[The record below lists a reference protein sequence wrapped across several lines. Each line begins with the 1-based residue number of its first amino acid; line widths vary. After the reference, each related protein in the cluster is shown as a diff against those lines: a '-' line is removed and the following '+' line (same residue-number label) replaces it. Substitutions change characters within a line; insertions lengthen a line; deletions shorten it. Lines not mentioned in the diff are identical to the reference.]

1 MNRPLDQSQRT
12 RFATEIDRNFSVVAS
27 AGSGKTY
34 AITERILA
42 IAASEHAC
50 EWLPQLVVVTFT
62 NRAADE
68 MQQRA
73 RQRLLESGAS
83 LEVTE
88 AFNRAFFGTIHS
100 FCLKLLRA
108 HGHRL
113 GLPVDPEL
121 IIDDTTLWREFVQQ
135 TTTIGESLDD
145 NSRRLLFRFV
155 SAASVM
161 ELGRRAGLANH
172 KAAVPGECESVEL
185 DELLALVPQRSNA
198 RENVLRS
205 QRAAREWQ
213 RVFNETGEFAPL
225 PEMFGSAADLR
236 EAWARA
242 FGPLRL
248 WVQRAARCV
257 GCDVARAFRDFRLQ
271 RGILTYDDQI
281 TLARRLFEDPE
292 TARRIQE
299 KNYRVILDEAQDTDP
314 EQFVVLLNVAGAPR
328 TVGEGGADFPSARRE
343 EVGSWPSGCTAPR
356 PGHFCMVGDFQQS
369 IYGQRADLHF
379 YRKVH
384 DALILGGSGGA
395 LTFSVTFRLD
405 AAAIDFVNAIFPR
418 VFQPN
423 DGQVEYQPLEPRA
436 DILPG
441 QVIRLLLPNAE
452 FENDAAKARHEADFL
467 ARWINSVGL
476 ESLRASVWSDVAIL
490 CPRKSW
496 FPAIKAALRRTGLE
510 AQLQSEREMRGD
522 HPAMAWFTALIVV
535 MAEPRNAFELVGVLR
550 EIFGVSDHD
559 LAIYTER
566 NSSRLNVVEPPRG
579 RNSAARALRVLHQL
593 HQKIGGES
601 LLTQVEEIVAAT
613 KLRARLLSLPA
624 EEYEGLGAL
633 LDELILTAAVV
644 EAKGLSLKAFADKLR
659 DDFEKIRESRA
670 TRSSAIQIITGHK
683 AKGSEWPVVIVPF
696 LGRKV
701 GDASPSY
708 PMVIND
714 ADGAPV
720 VVFGKADRE
729 GAYAEFVDRRDRHEQ
744 ERLLYVTLTRAKH
757 TLVLVDDRE
766 LFRQNSGTPRSA
778 QARRLGLLTG
788 AENEAGFLSLPAEA
802 LLCAKTLC
810 VRHAQAEQQ
819 IETGRVVSLRT
830 LNPNVIGSAGGKSG
844 VFIKR
849 NPSGLILP
857 PSRAA
862 QMDPTK
868 MPEPAAPSLNPDYP
882 GKAYGTWW
890 HGLVEDIDWRTDV
903 AAWRPLF
910 EKALLRSPDPER
922 SNSEWMLFS
931 EATRRN
937 DWRLPYANYQSEMPF
952 LWRMSDFECL
962 EGIIDLAVYDERA
975 NSWWIIDWKTNRID
989 SSKAAWLKEHY
1000 EPQLAAYRAALL
1012 AITNSSVRAAIYS
1025 TTTGLWMEYD
1035 NAALDARWRD
1045 LARSPEAIEEAM
1057 CL

>member
-1 MNRPLDQSQRT
+1 MNRPSDHLQRT
-12 RFATEIDRNFSVVAS
+12 RFATGIDRNFSVVAS

-42 IAASEHAC
+42 IAASENAI

-100 FCLKLLRA
+100 FCLKLLQA

-113 GLPVDPEL
+113 GLHADPEL
-121 IIDDTTLWREFVQQ
+121 TIDDTALWREFVQQ
-135 TTTIGESLDD
+135 TTTIGESLDEK
-145 NSRRLLFRFV
+145 SRRLLFRLV

-161 ELGRRAGLANH
+161 ELGRCPGLADH
-172 KAAVPGECESVEL
+172 EATAPGQCGSVQL

-198 RENVLRS
+198 RENVQRS

-213 RVFNETGEFAPL
+213 RVFNETTEFAPL
-225 PEMFGSAADLR
+225 PEMFGNAADLR
-236 EAWARA
+236 EVWART
-242 FGPLRL
+242 FGSLRH
-248 WVQRAARCV
+248 WIQRAARCV
-257 GCDVARAFRDFRLQ
+257 GCDVARAFREFRLQ
-271 RGILTYDDQI
+271 RGVLTYDDQV
-281 TLARRLFEDPE
+281 TLACRLFDDPE
-292 TARRIQE
+292 IARRIQE

-314 EQFVVLLNVAGAPR
+314 EQFVVLLNSASAPKN
-328 TVGEGGADFPSARRE
+328 TSGVG
-343 EVGSWPSGCTAPR
+343 GSWPPNCRAPR
-356 PGHFCMVGDFQQS
+356 PAHFCMVGDFQQS
-369 IYGQRADLHF
+369 IYGRRADLQF
-379 YRKVH
+379 YRQIH
-384 DALILGGSGGA
+384 DALISDPGGEA

-405 AAAIDFVNAIFPR
+405 ADVIDFVNKIFSQ
-418 VFQPN
+418 VFLPD

-441 QVIRLLLPNAE
+441 QVVRLALPMAE
-452 FENDAAKARHEADFL
+452 CENDAAKARHEAEFL
-467 ARWINSVGL
+467 ARWIKATGL
-476 ESLRASVWSDVAIL
+476 EDLRAGVWSDVAIL

-496 FPAIKAALRRTGLE
+496 FAPLKAALRRFGFDV
-510 AQLQSEREMRGD
+510 QLQSERELRGD
-522 HPAMAWFTALIVV
+522 HPAVAWFTALIVV

-550 EIFGVSDHD
+550 DVFGVSDHD
-559 LAIYTER
+559 LAVYTAR
-566 NSSRLNVVEPPRG
+566 DSARLNIIKSPRG
-579 RNSAARALRVLHQL
+579 RGAVSRALRILHQL
-593 HQKIGGES
+593 RERITGEP

-613 KLRARLLSLPA
+613 KLRARLLSLPSD
-624 EEYEGLGAL
+624 EYESLGEM
-633 LDELILTAAVV
+633 LDELILSASVV
-644 EAKGLSLKAFADKLR
+644 EARGLSLKGFADRLR
-659 DDFEKIRESRA
+659 DDFEKVRESRA

-683 AKGSEWPVVIVPF
+683 AKGSEWSVVVVPF
-696 LGRKV
+696 FGRKV

-708 PMVIND
+708 PMIIND
-714 ADGAPV
+714 AEGDPL
-720 VVFGKADRE
+720 VVFSKADRE
-729 GAYAEFVDRRDRHEQ
+729 GACAEFVDRRDRHEH

-766 LFRQNSGTPRSA
+766 LFRQNSGTPKTA
-778 QARRLGLLTG
+778 QAHRLRLLRG
-788 AENEAGFLSLPAEA
+788 SGNEAVFLKLPGEA
-802 LLCAKTLC
+802 MACAKTLRA
-810 VRHAQAEQQ
+810 RHAQTEQQ
-819 IETGRVVSLRT
+819 TETGRVVQLRT
-830 LNPNVIGSAGGKSG
+830 LDPKTLAGASGKAG

-862 QMDPTK
+862 LMDPTK

-890 HGLVEDIDWRTDV
+890 HGLVEVVDWRSDTENWQ
-903 AAWRPLF
+903 ALF
-910 EKALLRSPDPER
+910 EKALPRSPDPDR
-922 SNSEWMLFS
+922 SSSEWMLFV

-937 DWRLPYANYQSEMPF
+937 DWRLPSANYQSELPF
-952 LWRMSDFECL
+952 LWRMNDSECL
-962 EGIIDLAVYDERA
+962 EGIIDLAIYDEGMK
-975 NSWWIIDWKTNRID
+975 SWWIVDWKTNRID
-989 SSKAAWLKEHY
+989 SSKAAWLKGHY

-1012 AITNSSVRAAIYS
+1012 AITHSPVRAAIYS
-1025 TTTGLWMEYD
+1025 TTTGLWMGYD
-1035 NAALDARWRD
+1035 NAALDACWSE